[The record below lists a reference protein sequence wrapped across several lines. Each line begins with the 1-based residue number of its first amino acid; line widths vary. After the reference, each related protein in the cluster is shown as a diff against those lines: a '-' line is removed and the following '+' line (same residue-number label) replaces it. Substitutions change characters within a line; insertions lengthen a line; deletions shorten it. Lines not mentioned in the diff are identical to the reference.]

1 MTPYGHHGVMEK
13 AKKTTAQ
20 IADFKAHLSEYLR
33 DVRNGHPL
41 TLLDRRTPVA
51 QIVPYPEKPGQL
63 MIRHATLCPEQIQ
76 FPPRL
81 GKKVD
86 VLRYLAEERQSY
98 R

>member
-1 MTPYGHHGVMEK
+1 MKKEN
-13 AKKTTAQ
+13 KTTVQ

-33 DVRNGHPL
+33 NVRNGHPL
-41 TLLDRRTPVA
+41 TLVDRRTPVA
-51 QIVPYPEKPGQL
+51 QVVPYPEKPSQL
-63 MIRHATLCPEQIQ
+63 TIRHATLRPEQIQ

-81 GKKVD
+81 GKRAD